1 VLWIAAGDRRSG
13 AIWPAQVVLRRF
25 SINSHSS
32 RNQLSRGALEWPHVV
47 GVPWMIPMED
57 VSPRTARRIL
67 VVEDDPLIRL
77 SIAEELRDA
86 GFEVIEAVDA
96 DEALELYEVLGPFGL
111 VFTDVRMPGTMNGI
125 ALAGELRRR
134 NPSMPILITTGNPDL
149 IPDEWRRATILK
161 AYSFSGVVKRIRIL
175 TGG

>member
-1 VLWIAAGDRRSG
+1 
-13 AIWPAQVVLRRF
+13 
-25 SINSHSS
+25 
-32 RNQLSRGALEWPHVV
+32 
-47 GVPWMIPMED
+47 MIPMED
-57 VSPRTARRIL
+57 VSPRKAQRIL

-96 DEALELYEVLGPFGL
+96 DEALELYEVLGPFSL
-111 VFTDVRMPGTMNGI
+111 VFTDVRMPGTINGI
-125 ALAGELRRR
+125 ALADELRRR

-149 IPDEWRRATILK
+149 VPDEWRRETILK
-161 AYSFSGVVKRIRIL
+161 AYSFGGVVKRIQRIL